1 MGKQTLKKKFQSCIV
16 AYMSNVTVIFVVVAA
31 AVLLCYL
38 YTRIIRRRFTRET
51 EQKLERQRIQLENTH
66 LENQLKLK
74 RELIARLMHDMRS
87 PINALTGYAALLK
100 KSPEDLDLGKTASVI
115 QRLSGSMKRV
125 IDDMMNRPQPET
137 AEMTLN
143 KTKIQLSS
151 IVKKIVELLRPL
163 MKSRGIRVEYL
174 FKKREIPGEILADRE
189 KIEQVINNLISNA
202 IYFSPDRGTV
212 KIDIKWVSKE
222 GKYFQ
227 ELSVMDDGAGIPE
240 YKRQYLFEKVIPG
253 EKKEVHQG
261 TGLGLAI
268 SCLIIESHG
277 GIIDYSPAPGGGSIF
292 YFDIPEK

>member
-1 MGKQTLKKKFQSCIV
+1 
-16 AYMSNVTVIFVVVAA
+16 MSNVTVIFVVVAA

-38 YTRIIRRRFTRET
+38 YTRVIRRRFTRET
-51 EQKLERQRIQLENTH
+51 EQKLERLRIQLENTH

-74 RELIARLMHDMRS
+74 RDLIARLMHDMRS
-87 PINALTGYAALLK
+87 PLTALTGYAGLLK
-100 KSPEDLDLGKTASVI
+100 KSPDDLDLGKTASVI

-125 IDDMMNRPQPET
+125 IDDMMSRTQPET

-174 FKKREIPGEILADRE
+174 FKKRDIPGEILADRE

-202 IYFSPDRGTV
+202 IYFSPDRGTI

-227 ELSVMDDGAGIPE
+227 ELSVMDEGAGIPE
-240 YKRQYLFEKVIPG
+240 YKRQYLFEKYIPG
-253 EKKEVHQG
+253 EKKEVHLG

-268 SCLIIESHG
+268 SCLIIETHG
-277 GIIDYSPAPGGGSIF
+277 GIIGYSPAPGGGSIF
-292 YFDIPEK
+292 YFDIPEEKR